1 MRRGHGTYVENGA
14 LVSVVA
20 GVVERVNRLVS
31 VKPLHGRYVGE
42 VGDVVVGRIRE
53 VGAKRWKVHVGARL
67 DAVLQLASVNLEG
80 GDLRRRTHEDQLAMR
95 SYYAEDDLV
104 SAEVHSVQHDG
115 SLSLHARSIKYGK
128 LENGMLAVVPPYLIR
143 RLKHHFV
150 TLPCGVDLVIGVNGH
165 IWMTRE
171 LPPSFAAGRGGQGR
185 GGCAARATRRSPRLT
200 ACHDPLL

>member
-1 MRRGHGTYVENGA
+1 M
-14 LVSVVA
+14 SVVA

-42 VGDVVVGRIRE
+42 VGDVVVGRVRE

-95 SYYAEDDLV
+95 TYYAEDDLV
-104 SAEVHSVQHDG
+104 SAEVHSLQHDG
-115 SLSLHARSIKYGK
+115 SLSLHARSQKYGK

-150 TLPCGVDLVIGVNGH
+150 SLPCGVDAIIGVNGH
-165 IWMTRE
+165 IWITGESGGRRGRE
-171 LPPSFAAGRGGQGR
+171 
-185 GGCAARATRRSPRLT
+185 ARHRTCKGAPDTYQ
-200 ACHDPLL
+200 